1 VKRIDLRLKLMTG
14 IALVCLSIIF
24 LLGSTLYV
32 ASEQME
38 EALVEQLISEEM
50 EFLVQRYFEN
60 SDYKPS
66 QRPNVEYYIL
76 ADSTLSSTL
85 PAEVETLDQGHHEL
99 FIDSVGGQ
107 RDIFIRDE
115 QQTRFL
121 VIYDIGTY
129 EDRETAFKQLI
140 IFSVL
145 AAIVFAIFL
154 GYLLSGYLT
163 KQLSL
168 LTQQVENL
176 NPDNPYESLIK
187 PKQEKEVAI
196 LAAAFDKYHRLF
208 LGMITREKDF
218 TTNVAHEIRTPLTS
232 IRTSCELLAATKN
245 LDAKSID
252 RLNFIMLSVDS
263 MDEHA
268 EALLFLARRQELR
281 ANNDIYLKECVED
294 CLSHYK
300 TEIYNR
306 GLATEVSIE
315 SSVALR
321 INRQALLLVL
331 NNLIKNSITYTE
343 QGSIRIAFAQNR
355 LTVKDTGC
363 GIESEQLAM
372 IFQRQYRVHNNKP
385 GMGLGLDIVNRV
397 CEHCGWKIDVSSAP
411 DKGTTFIIDFA

>member
-1 VKRIDLRLKLMTG
+1 MKRIDLRLKLMTG

-306 GLATEVSIE
+306 GLARS
-315 SSVALR
+315 L
-321 INRQALLLVL
+321 
-331 NNLIKNSITYTE
+331 Y
-343 QGSIRIAFAQNR
+343 
-355 LTVKDTGC
+355 
-363 GIESEQLAM
+363 
-372 IFQRQYRVHNNKP
+372 
-385 GMGLGLDIVNRV
+385 
-397 CEHCGWKIDVSSAP
+397 
-411 DKGTTFIIDFA
+411 